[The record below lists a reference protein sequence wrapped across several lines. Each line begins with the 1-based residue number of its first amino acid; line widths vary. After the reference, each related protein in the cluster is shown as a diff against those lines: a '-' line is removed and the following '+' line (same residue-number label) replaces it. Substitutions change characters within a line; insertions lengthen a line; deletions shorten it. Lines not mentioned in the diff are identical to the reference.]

1 MKALYAPD
9 TNFFLQFRQASDVA
23 WKDLTPADEVELVI
37 LLAVLR
43 ELDNHNHGPAGRK
56 RRAAERVLKSIRGLE
71 PGKDVVLRERNP
83 RVVYRELEPLDFK
96 AEIPAWIDI
105 SKPDEAALAEIL
117 EYRAAGIADLQ
128 LLTADQT
135 LVRVA
140 RRAGLKAIE
149 PPDEWKLPPE
159 PDPKEKRLAELERQ
173 MGLVLGRAPEIAV
186 WPEVAGQAV
195 DTVELSLQRFRPL
208 SEAFVRRALS
218 AVKRLHPDA
227 LEVRRGIT
235 VYTADSMETYRTK
248 REAWLAEIR
257 KVLEHLHVWLTIQRG
272 LAKLDVCLQ
281 NKGAAIARGF
291 VVEVDAE
298 GPFRFVDMENDEQE
312 QLMAPL
318 TLPEPPK
325 IRSPYDLVLSDRFL
339 ADPITQ
345 NLRGPNFQLRA
356 LPDSPEFDWSYEELV
371 VDQVRGTCGQF
382 RRERQPDR
390 HTLTLLVPTDLEI
403 KDEVRGRLGGW
414 YTANDLPEQGTFG
427 FPVRIHFDWQ
437 DTEAEA
443 ARLLRE
449 QLQVEL

>member
-140 RRAGLKAIE
+140 RRAGLKAVE
-149 PPDEWKLPPE
+149 PPDDWKLPPE
-159 PDPKEKRLAELERQ
+159 PDPNEKRVADLERR
-173 MGLVLGRAPEIAV
+173 VSAVEGRSPQIRV
-186 WPEVAGQAV
+186 WPELKEVEVQEIVG
-195 DTVELSLQRFRPL
+195 TVPRFRPL
-208 SEAFVRRALS
+208 SSSFIERALD
-218 AVKRLHPDA
+218 AVQRKHPEPGIPVIGA
-227 LEVRRGIT
+227 TMQRG
-235 VYTADSMETYRTK
+235 VDKYY
-248 REAWLAEIR
+248 AER
-257 KVLEHLHVWLTIQRG
+257 SQWLTRLTDRLTQ
-272 LAKLDVCLQ
+272 LHLSLNFQQSLLPMALCLQ
-281 NKGAAIARGF
+281 NNGEAIATGF
-291 VVEVDAE
+291 DVEVDAE
-298 GPFRFVDMENDEQE
+298 GSFCFVDGDDEKVE
-312 QLMAPL
+312 VFR
-318 TLPEPPK
+318 EPPGLPTPPVLK
-325 IRSPYDLVLSDRFL
+325 TSVFDDFLSSPVGARDVFRTMPPLPAL
-339 ADPITQ
+339 AP
-345 NLRGPNFQLRA
+345 R
-356 LPDSPEFDWSYEELV
+356 PDSPEFTWTYDEPLSQSV
-371 VDQVRGTCGQF
+371 KGTCGQF
-382 RRERQPDR
+382 RRGRRPECLP
-390 HTLTLLVPTDLEI
+390 LELLVPHDREMEG
-403 KDEVRGRLGGW
+403 EVRGRITGW
-414 YTANDLPEQGTFG
+414 YTADNLVKTGDFAFL
-427 FPVRIHFDWQ
+427 VRICLDWQ